1 MNAFLSLISCQ
12 LDIDKMYFDSNDPL
26 ISKYRYFIKNCEEVG
41 IKHFKY
47 SKAFMKYSNDMN
59 DLYNSIDEHPR
70 KKRKVLIVLDDMIAE
85 MTSNKKNHAVFTA
98 KGNIYLV
105 FIMESY
111 FQVPKYVR
119 LNTAHCFIMNIPNK
133 WKINKLQLI
142 INLILT
148 SEFKR
153 PRRNFTSELC
163 SLLAIDTILPS
174 DDALRFLSIKSND
187 GHHW

>member
-1 MNAFLSLISCQ
+1 
-12 LDIDKMYFDSNDPL
+12 MYFDPNDPF
-26 ISKYRYFIKNCEEVG
+26 IRKYRYLIKNCEDVG
-41 IKHFKY
+41 IKNFND

-59 DLYNSIDEHPR
+59 DLYNSIYEHPR
-70 KKRKVLIVLDDMIAE
+70 KKRKVLIVFDDMIAE
-85 MTSNKKNHAVFTA
+85 MTINKKNHSVFTA
-98 KGNIYLV
+98 KRNIYLV